1 MSRLPGRAPVAYL
14 RRAMGRQ
21 VFRSIFT
28 ATAILAAAFPV
39 LAAGRAAC
47 CAPRAASPAHAC
59 CAAKAMIAS
68 GPAKGCCQSPGS
80 RRPAARARAAAP
92 AAVTAAALRIVPPA
106 VFRVA
111 IAGPTALLLARRA
124 HRAPSPEETPPDLLG
139 KTGLLLI

>member
-1 MSRLPGRAPVAYL
+1 VSRLPGRAPVAYL

-59 CAAKAMIAS
+59 CAAKAMTAS
-68 GPAKGCCQSPGS
+68 GPAKGCCQSPG
-80 RRPAARARAAAP
+80 
-92 AAVTAAALRIVPPA
+92 VTAAALRIVPPA